1 MFLQW
6 GYPWFIAIFTKF
18 VVIKGKTYQ
27 QNYNYVCVIDG
38 DKTKNSSMVIA
49 LLDAVIYEFKKAHPE
64 VTSLEAKS
72 DNGNYNLLLSK

>member
-1 MFLQW
+1 MN
-6 GYPWFIAIFTKF
+6 
-18 VVIKGKTYQ
+18 GKTYQ

-64 VTSLEAKS
+64 VTSLDAKS